1 MGVHNSSGQ
10 FYCYG
15 KLKRWRA
22 LRRGSM
28 YCPRASSMAISTLRS
43 VMHPFSHPLTKPA
56 YPKIQLVTRFPA
68 YCRLRFGPRP
78 RYLFIPTTTLSCCPR
93 LTFSLSAF
101 APALGIESFRIY
113 VSDILHPDAQRAV
126 EDPRW
131 LICVF
136 ANGSPRV
143 ENAGYTP
150 ERVEVHR
157 NGAVVHR
164 YTEQAHIYKS
174 PTPTFSETRPVLFDP
189 PASWAL

>member
-1 MGVHNSSGQ
+1 MGVHDSSGQ
-10 FYCYG
+10 FYCYE
-15 KLKRWRA
+15 KLKRLRA

-28 YCPRASSMAISTLRS
+28 YCPQASSMAISTLRS
-43 VMHPFSHPLTKPA
+43 VMHPFSHPSTKPA
-56 YPKIQLVTRFPA
+56 YPKVQLVTRFPA

-78 RYLFIPTTTLSCCPR
+78 RYLFIPTTTLSC
-93 LTFSLSAF
+93 S
-101 APALGIESFRIY
+101 LGIESFRIY

-150 ERVEVHR
+150 ERVEAHP
-157 NGAVVHR
+157 NGTVISTNPQHLPSRKHALS
-164 YTEQAHIYKS
+164 YSI
-174 PTPTFSETRPVLFDP
+174 LP
-189 PASWAL
+189 PLLGP